1 VFECR
6 DAASAPSVHELLD
19 GDIMRFELGRDDD
32 ILRGMT
38 VNDLSPGFFSELR
51 PMCARLGCDP
61 FDMLR
66 VMYAESSVS
75 AAAENAASGASG
87 LIQLMPFNL
96 PSVGWAGT
104 PQAFRQLSAEAQLPY
119 VERYFEPWKAYGL
132 TSVNRLYQAV
142 FLPGTLSRG
151 SSDGTVICERNG
163 FLSEAYAA
171 NMSVDAGNKGY
182 ITVGDL
188 HAAVDRRTTGQRW
201 TEIVAMFA
209 TPAIITAE
217 LGDLVRHNH
226 VAPELAAPLNGDRAV
241 DARDAFELP
250 AVAKALRLE
259 LYLTPDSG
267 RVQVFDGASGNYA
280 GQVGWDGARYGCLD
294 VSIADGTLKLRGE
307 NARIQLAGCVGY
319 YR

>member
-1 VFECR
+1 
-6 DAASAPSVHELLD
+6 
-19 GDIMRFELGRDDD
+19 MRFEVGTDDAT
-32 ILRGMT
+32 LRRMT
-38 VNDLSPGFFSELR
+38 VNELSPGFFSGLR
-51 PMCARLGCDP
+51 AMCARLGCDP

-66 VMYAESSVS
+66 VMCAESSVS
-75 AAAENAASGASG
+75 ASAENAASGASG

-119 VERYFEPWKAYGL
+119 VERYFEPWKSYGL

-163 FLSEAYAA
+163 FLSDAYAA
-171 NMSVDAGNKGY
+171 NASVDTGNKGY

-188 HAAVDRRTTGQRW
+188 RAAVYRRTTGQRW
-201 TEIVAMFA
+201 TEIVALFEA
-209 TPAIITAE
+209 SANAAAR
-217 LGDLVRHNH
+217 LGQLVRHNH
-226 VAPELAAPLNGDRAV
+226 VAQELAAPLNGDRAV
-241 DARDAFELP
+241 DARDAFHLP
-250 AVAKALRLE
+250 ESAKALRME
-259 LYLTPDSG
+259 LYLTPGSG